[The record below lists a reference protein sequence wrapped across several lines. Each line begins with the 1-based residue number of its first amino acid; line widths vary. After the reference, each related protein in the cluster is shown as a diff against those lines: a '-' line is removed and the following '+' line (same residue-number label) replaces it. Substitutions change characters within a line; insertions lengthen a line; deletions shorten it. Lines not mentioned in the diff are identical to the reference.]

1 MENNTGK
8 IGCQAGR
15 TKIVDPNDFAG
26 NGSSFNSPVQL
37 EDLNISVIL
46 KTYKKGR
53 TVLYKEGTS
62 SNSENSQE
70 VSINFIEGSTV
81 DGKKVLTTKYTD
93 LTTVFEDG
101 QNNEETLGIT
111 NIDIDFN
118 SSYAPMVTINFI
130 DVRGSSIFQNESN
143 VSGNGNGNKYST
155 FFQIPYPIFELEI
168 KGYYGKPV
176 TYCLHMLKFN
186 SKFNSKT
193 GNFEIQ
199 CEFIGYT
206 YAMLSDLLIG
216 YLKAI
221 GQTNTGI
228 EKYLEYNQNKSDG
241 AEVITLSELSQRIS
255 KINEGIEKTTND
267 SSNANSYDRC
277 KTALEDLTNIE
288 NLINTLGSALVN
300 LETKTTSNDKFTYI
314 IRNTNEFTANENLAI
329 DSYKTGVGELIASF
343 NEKDVGASLD
353 SVEFQNINNKKYTN
367 ITKKMLGTNDDDTTL
382 ATKMKSPK
390 DLTKAKSTLLTYID
404 RFYTVSDDLEL
415 NVNDLNDLFDKI
427 SEARVVV
434 EKSQEEAKK
443 GLANE
448 LKTSVSKD
456 LGFDPTVRSMIEM
469 FTAASEVFMEC
480 IFKVSKAA
488 EDKGNS
494 ERITELKNKFG
505 DVKNTDINEK
515 TLNTNSLYYAWP
527 EYKEKADNDTFIEKY
542 LGDLGVL
549 EHPEKV
555 NELVFIDELLQG
567 FIKAGQIDEE
577 TQKDLDA
584 ETKTWFPVNPA
595 DSVVLVS
602 EEPYSRLE
610 FKTYQDAIRLA
621 VIRGMTYFAYSNAP
635 DSLSTEELKGMG
647 IAEAKAMLRG
657 IEDSKIRQSLIEKAK
672 SSSAIDEFKKIEGNI
687 NALSTKVIKEKNGF
701 YYYNYIYD
709 TGSANNPNVNM
720 LIPINKGFEGNWT
733 PTHSELKLLADDE
746 DYIFLTNYSD
756 AFGSGENS
764 GFYNKDLD
772 GGVYLKILTPEE
784 YDKKVSI
791 YEQPEGTSNK
801 NTLILEKLKDTL
813 ADSSAGFNTFGGRL
827 GIQELTTI
835 DCGNGEDGPNG
846 LKVKHLF
853 YANNAPEFLSLRRSE
868 KNKSQPTDFKGT
880 FTTTYKTQYYKNGTN
895 KLTWSGG
902 DYLHTDSGKNLYL
915 LKKIS
920 EGAGGDVTYPYIEVR
935 GFMYGQFA
943 PRDYIEPYSMY
954 TFSLFGSKLY
964 YAQKTQYAKAF
975 LFLNTLPFKKGYG
988 VGTYGPFGDPEI
1000 KHLFD
1005 TRAAFIEAPKLWCAW
1020 VGSILWRYST
1030 TAPIKT
1036 GDKQTGG
1043 GSGTNDPIFTT
1054 KDGVNEH
1061 TGLYGET
1068 LDKTEYY
1075 DILDW
1080 GNYGVMSNLFG
1091 EYPVEYE
1098 DITYEDLLVRLP
1110 YSVKIEFKRI
1120 FFEFVNG
1127 EGQGIKWDTIRE
1139 YLEIWTGSSTAFNA
1153 FLDARYDYSSDNEES
1168 TVSVY
1173 TSNPNFKNG
1182 KEGKSYVTIAPVID
1196 EMFGDGETNDGS
1208 SFLGKSWN
1216 ADAFHLELAGSYSD
1230 NNAVQTLINA
1240 LDESV
1245 ILMNTNYRIWNSGK
1259 DENND
1264 DKTNKYDAIEAP
1276 KDVFDIYF
1284 NSLITTLKD
1293 NGDDFTEKAQNDR
1306 ILNSI
1311 FGTTNLPTIKLLLY
1325 KHCKNIHDKWLAGVD
1340 SEDKI
1345 MYQCGNKRS
1354 DGDSKIA
1361 TKYFNTN
1368 PKFIDTFRFVSRSF
1382 EDIGDLLYIDPTPLN
1397 DYLISNQNTSMYD
1410 ATSSLLNA
1418 NKFEF
1423 IALPTYVN
1431 FRNDEELKS
1440 IFTPYGNYS
1449 EAISNGSC
1457 GPSFVSVYTGE
1468 KSKHL
1473 AIANADYP
1481 NDSFDLRCDGSNLS
1495 VGVPEDF
1502 TKNAND
1508 YEDPV
1513 GVFIVKYSQQNQNI
1527 FKDIVL
1533 DQSEF
1538 TETEESLQ
1546 IVEDIS
1552 QKGSD
1557 TNRSFAGQNLYN
1569 TYSLR
1574 SYTANV
1580 EMMGNAMIQPMMYFQ
1595 LDNIPMF
1602 HGAYMITQVKHS
1614 IKPNNMSTNFK
1625 GVRIKYSKTKLID
1638 AMDLYM
1644 SLIDGLNTENSN
1656 NTGLAL
1662 PKSGVAPIVKTIVQN
1677 GGLNSN
1683 IVAGEIKQTKVSNDI
1698 PGISFEGVSN
1708 PTLLDEAV
1716 EPLREML
1723 KDWAKWLESQGFKA
1737 LKKRGS
1743 EKIYAYVTSMF
1754 RENTYNSPHGWGIA
1768 VDLQFPKKDGST
1780 FPNTNETGSK
1790 AEYFN
1795 FETNQALGWM
1805 YRHAYEYGFAQP
1817 YWANDG
1823 NKLGAKAGEEHW
1835 HWEYHGKSAICML
1848 RKRPIPGAGNNKTDV
1863 NPLSEIKDSKIKS
1876 FVHNPKTPDKK
1887 EAVYKDCE
1895 YITVSESDVIN
1906 NINADSK
1913 DEDYWALLAICSL
1926 EGGLDQ
1932 SRADVAQSVYNRYN
1946 TPGRPYGKTI
1956 KEIITTKNQYE
1967 PTFKNISDWKAI
1979 KDQKTA
1985 VIAVKNSKK
1994 ITKEKALAMLNK
2006 THAALTNE
2014 TLQKNARDFVGTRTE
2029 FLAYSPKKDKNLPD
2043 PLGII
2048 HRTSPSDSS
2057 DNGGNNYYHWR
2068 YANYALM
2075 DKKPRTSPSVSF
2087 A

>member
-15 TKIVDPNDFAG
+15 TKIVDPNDFGG
-26 NGSSFNSPVQL
+26 NDSSFNSPVQL
-37 EDLNISVIL
+37 EDLNISVQL
-46 KTYKKGR
+46 KTFKKGR

-70 VSINFIEGSTV
+70 VSINFIEGSDV
-81 DGKKVLTTKYTD
+81 EGKKVLTTKYTD

-101 QNNEETLGIT
+101 QTNEETLGIT

-143 VSGNGNGNKYST
+143 IAGNGNGNKYST

-199 CEFIGYT
+199 CDFIGYT

-221 GQTNTGI
+221 GKTPTG
-228 EKYLEYNQNKSDG
+228 ENKYIKYNDNKTDG
-241 AEVITLSELSQRIS
+241 NSVITLSELSQKIS
-255 KINEGIEKTTND
+255 QINTNIEKTTND
-267 SSNANSYDRC
+267 SSNANSYENA
-277 KTALEDLTNIE
+277 KNAIE
-288 NLINTLGSALVN
+288 ELNSIESLINTLGDTLSN
-300 LETKTTSNDKFTYI
+300 LEKKTTSNDKFIYI
-314 IRNTNEFTANENLAI
+314 TRNTNALDANENLAI
-329 DSYKTGVGELIASF
+329 ESYKTGVEEKIVSF
-343 NEKDVGASLD
+343 NERGFESTLSADEFKDID
-353 SVEFQNINNKKYTN
+353 KYKYTN
-367 ITKKMLGTNDDDTTL
+367 INRKMLVTNDDDTL
-382 ATKMKSPK
+382 LSTKMKSPK
-390 DLTKAKSTLLTYID
+390 DLPKAKDKLVTYID
-404 RFYTVSDDLEL
+404 KFYTVNDDFGL
-415 NVNDLNDLFDKI
+415 NVNDLNHLFDKI
-427 SEARVVV
+427 ASAKFEI
-434 EKSQEEAKK
+434 EKQQEESKK
-443 GLANE
+443 GLALE
-448 LKTSVSKD
+448 LKKTVANN
-456 LGFDPTVRSMIEM
+456 LGFEPTVRNIIEM
-469 FTAASEVFMEC
+469 YTAASEVFMESV
-480 IFKVSKAA
+480 FEVSKAA
-488 EDKGNS
+488 EANP
-494 ERITELKNKFG
+494 ERLAELTNKFG
-505 DVKNTDINEK
+505 DVKNSDIDDKIIKSKN
-515 TLNTNSLYYAWP
+515 LYYAWP
-527 EYKEKADNDTFIEKY
+527 EYKEKASNDTFVEKY

-549 EHPEKV
+549 EHPERV

-577 TQKDLDA
+577 TQKDLEA

-595 DSVVLVS
+595 DSLMLVS
-602 EEPYSRLE
+602 EEPYSRFE
-610 FKTYQDAIRLA
+610 YKNYQDVIRLS
-621 VIRGMTYFAYSNAP
+621 VIRGMTYLGYSNLP
-635 DSLSTEELKGMG
+635 DSLSTEEIKGMG
-647 IAEAKAMLRG
+647 IAEAHAILRG
-657 IEDSKIRQSLIEKAK
+657 VVDSKIKQSLVEKSK
-672 SSSAIDEFKKIEGNI
+672 SSGAINEFIKIEGDI
-687 NALSTKVIKEKNGF
+687 NALSTKVIKEKNGY

-709 TGSANNPNVNM
+709 TGTANNPSVNM

-733 PTHSELKLLADDE
+733 PTPSKLKALADDE
-746 DYIFLTNYSD
+746 NYIFLTNYSD
-756 AFGSGENS
+756 AFGYGSNS
-764 GFYNKDLD
+764 GFFDKELD
-772 GGVYLKILTPEE
+772 GGVYFKVLTPEE
-784 YDKKVSI
+784 YNKNVSF
-791 YEQPEGTSNK
+791 YAQPDGTSIK
-801 NTLILEKLKDTL
+801 NTLILEKLKGDL
-813 ADSSAGFNTFGGRL
+813 LDSTAGFNTFGGRL
-827 GIQELTTI
+827 GIQEFTTV
-835 DCGNGEDGPNG
+835 DCGGGDDGPNG

-853 YANNAPEFLSLRRSE
+853 YANKAPEFLSLKRSE
-868 KNKSQPTDFKGT
+868 KNEKQPFDFKGT
-880 FTTTYKTQYYKNGTN
+880 FTTTYKTKYYKKDG
-895 KLTWSGG
+895 
-902 DYLHTDSGKNLYL
+902 YIHTDSANNLNL
-915 LKKIS
+915 LKKLS
-920 EGAGGDVTYPYIEVR
+920 DGGGSDITYPYIEVR
-935 GFMYGQFA
+935 GFMYGEVGS
-943 PRDYIEPYSMY
+943 RKYLDPYSMY
-954 TFSLFGSKLY
+954 TFSLFGSKFY

-1030 TAPIKT
+1030 TEPIKT

-1043 GSGTNDPIFTT
+1043 GSGSSDPIFTS
-1054 KDGVNEH
+1054 KNGINED
-1061 TGLYGET
+1061 
-1068 LDKTEYY
+1068 LDIAGNPLLGKTEYY

-1080 GNYGVMSNLFG
+1080 GGYGLLSNALG
-1091 EYPVEYE
+1091 QYPAAYL

-1110 YSVKIEFKRI
+1110 VAVKIEFKRI

-1127 EGQGIKWDTIRE
+1127 EGDGIKWDTIRE
-1139 YLEIWTGSSTAFNA
+1139 YLEIWTGSSSGFNS
-1153 FLDARYDYSSDNEES
+1153 FLDARYNYSSDNGKS

-1182 KEGKSYVTIAPVID
+1182 KEGKSYVVIAPVI
-1196 EMFGDGETNDGS
+1196 EEFFGDGSTNDGS
-1208 SFLGKSWN
+1208 SILGKSWY
-1216 ADAFHLELAGSYSD
+1216 ADAFHLELAGSYAD

-1240 LDESV
+1240 IDESV
-1245 ILMNTNYRIWNSGK
+1245 ILMNTNPMIWNSGK
-1259 DENND
+1259 DDNND
-1264 DKTNKYDAIEAP
+1264 DKTNKYDAIEIP
-1276 KDVFDIYF
+1276 KDVFEIYF

-1293 NGDDFTEKAQNDR
+1293 NGDDFTEKAQNER

-1311 FGTTNLPTIKLLLY
+1311 FGTTSLPTIKLLLY

-1345 MYQCGNKRS
+1345 MYQCGNKRN
-1354 DGDSKIA
+1354 DVDKKIA
-1361 TKYFNTN
+1361 TKYNSTN

-1382 EDIGDLLYIDPTPLN
+1382 EDIGDLFFIDPTPIN

-1431 FRNDEELKS
+1431 FRNDKELKS

-1449 EAISNGSC
+1449 EAISEGSC

-1473 AIANADYP
+1473 SITNADYP
-1481 NDSFDLRCDGSNLS
+1481 NDGFDLRCDGSNLM
-1495 VGVPEDF
+1495 VGAPEDF
-1502 TKNAND
+1502 TKNANE

-1513 GVFIVKYSQQNQNI
+1513 GVFVVKYSQQNQNI

-1552 QKGSD
+1552 QKGSE

-1614 IKPNNMSTNFK
+1614 IKPNSMSTNFK

-1644 SLIDGLNTENSN
+1644 SLIDNLDTGQSK

-1662 PKSGVAPIVKTIVQN
+1662 PKSGVAPIVKTLVQN
-1677 GGLNSN
+1677 GSLNSN
-1683 IVAGEIKQTKVSNDI
+1683 IVAGEIKQTTVSNNI

-1708 PTLLDEAV
+1708 PSLLDEAV
-1716 EPLREML
+1716 IPLRNML
-1723 KDWAKWLESQGFKA
+1723 TDWAKWLESEGFKP

-1743 EKIYAYVTSMF
+1743 ENIYAYVTSMF
-1754 RENTYNSPHGWGIA
+1754 RVNTYNSPHGWGIA
-1768 VDLQFPKKDGST
+1768 VDLQFPKKNKT
-1780 FPNTNETGSK
+1780 VFPNTMETGSK

-1795 FETNQALGWM
+1795 FENNPALGWM

-1823 NKLGAKAGEEHW
+1823 NKLGARNGEEHW
-1835 HWEYHGKSAICML
+1835 HWEYHGKSAICIL
-1848 RKRPIPGAGNNKTDV
+1848 RKRPIPGAGNNKSTD
-1863 NPLSEIKDSKIKS
+1863 NPLSEIKESKIKS

-1887 EAVYKDCE
+1887 EAVYTDCE
-1895 YITVSESDVIN
+1895 YVVVNESDVVN
-1906 NINADSK
+1906 NVGSEKSTKITDATKAQNQITIKNYLKNKGYTKSQVAGIMGNIQQESTFNPGALNKKDLNGYASFGLIQWNERYHKRNEVGTTVDSQLK
-1913 DEDYWALLAICSL
+1913 YLDSMSSLKNFVKIDETKNSVEKAAWRFAEKVEICHKCNL
-1926 EGGLDQ
+1926 GYQKYLDSYQ
-1932 SRADVAQSVYNRYN
+1932 YVRTKYANNFYNRFN
-1946 TPGRPYGKTI
+1946 
-1956 KEIITTKNQYE
+1956 
-1967 PTFKNISDWKAI
+1967 DD
-1979 KDQKTA
+1979 KD
-1985 VIAVKNSKK
+1985 
-1994 ITKEKALAMLNK
+1994 
-2006 THAALTNE
+2006 
-2014 TLQKNARDFVGTRTE
+2014 TL
-2029 FLAYSPKKDKNLPD
+2029 Y
-2043 PLGII
+2043 
-2048 HRTSPSDSS
+2048 
-2057 DNGGNNYYHWR
+2057 W
-2068 YANYALM
+2068 
-2075 DKKPRTSPSVSF
+2075 
-2087 A
+2087 